1 MLLEQLQD
9 FQDILASVL
18 VLQDISFASSKDK
31 GKLAFAQYISKLSLY
46 YLKKYFLIVFSVLFI
61 LCNP

>member
-9 FQDILASVL
+9 FQDILGSVL

-31 GKLAFAQYISKLSLY
+31 GKLAFAQYISKLS
-46 YLKKYFLIVFSVLFI
+46 FLLS
-61 LCNP
+61 